1 MSKAILELEEMP
13 LSCATCPFETSMMI
27 YVGDFTYTK
36 KYRCQFEP
44 EHVDDDDVYLNDAVR
59 WNRRKHWCPL
69 KEVEG

>member
-13 LSCATCPFETSMMI
+13 LSCVTCPFTTSMMV
-27 YVGDFTYTK
+27 YVGDFMYTQ

-44 EHVDDDDVYLNDAVR
+44 EHVGDDNVYLNDAFR
-59 WNRRKHWCPL
+59 ENRRKRWCPL